1 MGADGGTIPTR
12 CELVKT
18 RQKPEQKDKDSVRI
32 YKWQYCNLTQQ
43 PLVRPIVACELGKLY
58 NKEAI
63 IEKLLNAKSE
73 GTSGERDYVADH
85 IRSLKDVIE
94 LQLEQNPAFK
104 GNET

>member
-1 MGADGGTIPTR
+1 MSFHEFFSFLCFFKGR
-12 CELVKT
+12 M
-18 RQKPEQKDKDSVRI
+18 
-32 YKWQYCNLTQQ
+32 
-43 PLVRPIVACELGKLY
+43 Y

-85 IRSLKDVIE
+85 IRSLKDVLE

-104 GNET
+104 GNKI

>member
-1 MGADGGTIPTR
+1 MQLNFCRSKQFGPAQNCFGPAEG
-12 CELVKT
+12 
-18 RQKPEQKDKDSVRI
+18 QGN
-32 YKWQYCNLTQQ
+32 NL
-43 PLVRPIVACELGKLY
+43 KLAFTYFHEFFFVFFKGRMY

>member
-1 MGADGGTIPTR
+1 M
-12 CELVKT
+12 
-18 RQKPEQKDKDSVRI
+18 
-32 YKWQYCNLTQQ
+32 
-43 PLVRPIVACELGKLY
+43 Y

-104 GNET
+104 GTVVRT

>member
-1 MGADGGTIPTR
+1 MFSRIFFTIFNFFKGR
-12 CELVKT
+12 M
-18 RQKPEQKDKDSVRI
+18 
-32 YKWQYCNLTQQ
+32 
-43 PLVRPIVACELGKLY
+43 Y

>member
-1 MGADGGTIPTR
+1 M
-12 CELVKT
+12 
-18 RQKPEQKDKDSVRI
+18 
-32 YKWQYCNLTQQ
+32 
-43 PLVRPIVACELGKLY
+43 Y

-104 GNET
+104 GNKI